1 MCFVGVVNFS
11 NIATIFITSA
21 VITVSVICHAVVFVV
36 VAVAAVLFVVND

>member
-21 VITVSVICHAVVFVV
+21 VITVSIICHAVV
-36 VAVAAVLFVVND
+36 VAVAAVLLVVVND